1 MEIQRKTSRVKEVLF
16 DGGNDEGV
24 TQKVV
29 TQESLQLPH
38 ESQRSVSPPFLPYT
52 RTKRL
57 GGGVDYGQESLKRSK
72 LKIMKLLLRQRVKL
86 RMKQGR
92 TRGEGRTKGGN
103 GVRDF
108 SPRWGGQ
115 AGNGDWSLRQSF
127 FDSLPPLP
135 FSFLCTLPCFFFSL
149 GDERRDDRARTHEM
163 IENWW
168 ECFVE

>member
-1 MEIQRKTSRVKEVLF
+1 MEIQRKSSRVKEVLF

-38 ESQRSVSPPFLPYT
+38 ESQRSVPPPSLPYT

-57 GGGVDYGQESLKRSK
+57 GGVDYGQESLKRSK

-86 RMKQGR
+86 RMKRGR

-108 SPRWGGQ
+108 SHRWGGQ
-115 AGNGDWSLRQSF
+115 VGNGD
-127 FDSLPPLP
+127 
-135 FSFLCTLPCFFFSL
+135 
-149 GDERRDDRARTHEM
+149 
-163 IENWW
+163 
-168 ECFVE
+168 